1 MGGLITIVKSVARR
15 VAGGTP
21 VADVKTDQGGG
32 ALHTAK
38 LFQVAGT
45 DAPPLPGDYAAELAV
60 PRGNS
65 YVIVGFSDPENAGT
79 AEPGEHRIYSRNAA
93 GAITSVIYLKA
104 NGSIDILTAGAVNI
118 TGDLN
123 VTGDINADGTITGTT
138 DVVGGPLS
146 VSLATHVHS
155 GVTPGSG
162 NTGGPI

>member
-15 VAGGTP
+15 VIGGAP
-21 VADVKTDQGGG
+21 AVDVKTDQGGG

-65 YVIVGFSDPENAGT
+65 YVIVGFSDPDNAGT
-79 AEPGEHRIYSRNAA
+79 AAPGEHRIYSRNSG

-104 NGSIDILTAGAVNI
+104 NGSIDIVTAGAVKI

-123 VTGDINADGTITGTT
+123 VTGDITADGQVSDSVGSMATMRSQYNAHGGHATT
-138 DVVGGPLS
+138 PP
-146 VSLATHVHS
+146 
-155 GVTPGSG
+155 TP
-162 NTGGPI
+162 NVPMT